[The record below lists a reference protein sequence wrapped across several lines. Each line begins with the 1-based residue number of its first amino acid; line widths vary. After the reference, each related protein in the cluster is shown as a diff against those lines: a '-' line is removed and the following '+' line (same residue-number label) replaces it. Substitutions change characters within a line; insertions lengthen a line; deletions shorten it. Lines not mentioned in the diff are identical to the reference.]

1 MDVQVDFCCSRAPPS
16 RISTI
21 HELPETAMNSHDM
34 HRALARSTM
43 MENSGEMSGETL
55 RGKGLGVLDVVLGR
69 GNCRRA
75 VAAQSG

>member
-1 MDVQVDFCCSRAPPS
+1 MDVQVGFCCSRAPPS

-21 HELPETAMNSHDM
+21 HELPKTAMSSHDV
-34 HRALARSTM
+34 HGALSRSTM
-43 MENSGEMSGETL
+43 MENSSEMSGETL
-55 RGKGLGVLDVVLGR
+55 RGRGLGVLDVVLGR